1 MVEPSTIS
9 NPEGSAALFGAV
21 VCVVGIDYA
30 PDSTGIAPYTTAFAR
45 ALAEAGAD
53 VRVVTGIPHYPQW
66 RVTDQR
72 YLHGRRW
79 SEVIDGIRVIRV
91 RHHVPEVAGL
101 VGRARMEESFLRR
114 ALPVVRRTAA
124 DAVVA
129 VTPSLAG
136 LVAGVLGRRGAPLG
150 VIVQDIT
157 GAGAHESGTTGR
169 MVGGLIGEVELAALR
184 RASLVG
190 VIAPR
195 FGDRLVEHGVAKSR
209 VVDLMNFTHIS
220 PSSIDKV
227 SARRRL
233 GWATDG
239 TVALHTGNMGMKQGL
254 EVVVDAARLAE
265 REHVNLQFVL
275 VGDGNQRAE
284 LRTRAEGLRNIR
296 FVSPLSAEDYPYAL
310 AAADILLLT
319 ERRSVREMSMP
330 SKLTSYSASHRPLI
344 ASVAREGVTG
354 TFLAERG
361 AALIVDQG
369 DPKELMRGI
378 ESLSADPELAAGIA
392 GALSALY
399 AGEYSADAAARRY
412 ESFAER
418 LLSVRRSRGGE
429 ES

>member
-254 EVVVDAARLAE
+254 ETVVEAAAMAPEGLRL
-265 REHVNLQFVL
+265 VL
-275 VGDGNQRAE
+275 LGDGNQRRLLEE
-284 LRTRAEGLRNIR
+284 LGRGVGRLSILDP
-296 FVSPLSAEDYPYAL
+296 VDDMSYPLAL
-310 AAADILLLT
+310 AAADVLLLT
-319 ERRSVREMSMP
+319 ERPGVREMSLP
-330 SKLTSYSASHRPLI
+330 SKLTSY
-344 ASVAREGVTG
+344 V
-354 TFLAERG
+354 
-361 AALIVDQG
+361 
-369 DPKELMRGI
+369 
-378 ESLSADPELAAGIA
+378 
-392 GALSALY
+392 
-399 AGEYSADAAARRY
+399 AARRPIVAAVEPGGITY
-412 ESFAER
+412 SLLDGAGAAEIVPAGDAGGLLSAVETVTSRPERAAELVAAGEVLAEDLWSPGAAAER
-418 LLSVRRSRGGE
+418 YRAFAARLLGT
-429 ES
+429 